1 MAQTMEFW
9 TLLKLTQEH
18 ISKNYS
24 AALTD
29 NSKLSQLKAY
39 IDKFLRDNDYKVE
52 NLTTKELIDKLY
64 CEMAEYS
71 VLTPYLGS
79 PDLEEINVNAW
90 DDIALTLLDG
100 TIVKTKEHFHSP
112 QHSVDIIKRL
122 LHHSGMIIDNATPM
136 SQGHLPG
143 NTRITAL
150 KNPLVDEESG
160 ASVSI
165 RLLHPQRVTLD
176 KLIETEFATK
186 EMVDFLCMCI
196 RYGVPFVVAGATS
209 SGKTTLL
216 NAIMTSIPDNKRVF
230 TIESGSRELSLVK
243 RENDNVINNVVHTL
257 SRPSDNPAYDITQE
271 DLVVASLRFNPD
283 IVCVGEMRDVEC
295 YSAVEASLTGHTVVS
310 TVHAGPASAAHM
322 RIALLCQKRFP
333 INFQTSLMQAG
344 QAFPVVVYT
353 HKLENNSRKCMD
365 ISECIIN
372 SMGER
377 EYNCLYN
384 YQITKNTIERGEFVI
399 EGEFKKPNIMSDNL
413 KSRLIQYSFLTAERT
428 VFNSLL
434 TIRTSVS
441 FATIGRSVSFN
452 VLSS

>member
-1 MAQTMEFW
+1 MARPIDFW
-9 TLLKLTQEH
+9 TLLKRVQEH
-18 ISKNYS
+18 ISSHY
-24 AALTD
+24 AAGLTD
-29 NSKLSQLKAY
+29 ESKLHQLKAY
-39 IDKFLRDNDYKVE
+39 IDKYLRDNDFQVE
-52 NLTTKELIDKLY
+52 GMDTENVIDKLY

-71 VLTPYLGS
+71 ILTPYLGS
-79 PDLEEINVNAW
+79 PDLEEINVNSW

-100 TIVKTKEHFHSP
+100 TIVKVPEHFHSP
-112 QHSVDIIKRL
+112 QHAVDIIKRL

-150 KNPLVDEESG
+150 KDPIVDDVCG
-160 ASVSI
+160 IAVSI
-165 RLLHPQRVTLD
+165 RLLHPQRVTLTN
-176 KLIETEFATK
+176 LVETGFATR

-196 RYGVPFVVAGATS
+196 RYGVPFVVSGATS

-230 TIESGSRELSLVK
+230 TIESGSRELSLVR
-243 RENDNVINNVVHTL
+243 REGDGSVVNNVVHTL

-295 YSAVEASLTGHTVVS
+295 YAAVEASLTGHTVVS
-310 TVHAGPASAAHM
+310 TVHAGPGDAAHM
-322 RIALLCQKRFP
+322 RIALLCQKRFS

-344 QAFPVVVYT
+344 QAFPIVVYC

-365 ISECIIN
+365 ISECVIN
-372 SMGER
+372 AAGKR

-384 YQITKNTIERGEFVI
+384 YEITRNALVNDQFVI
-399 EGEFKKPNIMSDNL
+399 EGHFCKPNLMSENL
-413 KSRLIQYSFLTAERT
+413 RRRLIQYGVPQDELNRYLKGVEA
-428 VFNSLL
+428 L
-434 TIRTSVS
+434 
-441 FATIGRSVSFN
+441 
-452 VLSS
+452 

>member
-1 MAQTMEFW
+1 MTQVYISSHYAAVLTAKA
-9 TLLKLTQEH
+9 KLH
-18 ISKNYS
+18 
-24 AALTD
+24 
-29 NSKLSQLKAY
+29 QLKAY
-39 IDKFLRDNDYKVE
+39 IDKYLRDCDFKVE
-52 NLTTKELIDKLY
+52 GMTTRELIDKLY

-71 VLTPYLGS
+71 ILTQYLGS
-79 PDLEEINVNAW
+79 PDLEEINVNGW

-100 TIVKTKEHFHSP
+100 TIVKLKEHFHSP
-112 QHSVDIIKRL
+112 QHAVDIIKRL

-150 KNPLVDEESG
+150 KEPIVDEERG
-160 ASVSI
+160 VAVSI

-176 KLIETEFATK
+176 KLVDTGFATQ

-230 TIESGSRELSLVK
+230 TIESGSRELSLV
-243 RENDNVINNVVHTL
+243 RRNEDGEIVNNAVHTL

-271 DLVVASLRFNPD
+271 DLVVASLRFFPD

-310 TVHAGPASAAHM
+310 TVHAGPGPGAHM

-344 QAFPVVVYT
+344 QAFPIVVYS

-372 SMGER
+372 AAGER

-384 YQITKNTIERGEFVI
+384 YEITKNAIENDEFVI
-399 EGEFKKPNIMSDNL
+399 EGHFCKPNLMSDSL
-413 KSRLIQYSFLTAERT
+413 RRRLIQYGVPQNKLNRFLKGADE
-428 VFNSLL
+428 
-434 TIRTSVS
+434 
-441 FATIGRSVSFN
+441 A
-452 VLSS
+452 